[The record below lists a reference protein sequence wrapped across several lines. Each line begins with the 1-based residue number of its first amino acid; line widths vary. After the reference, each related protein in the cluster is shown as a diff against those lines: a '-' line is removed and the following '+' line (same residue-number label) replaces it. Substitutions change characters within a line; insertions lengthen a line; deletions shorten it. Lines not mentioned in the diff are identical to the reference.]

1 MTSIG
6 VFNHVTLDGC
16 YAGPHGEIDWFKS
29 IQKDAAF
36 ERYTHAQSTGG
47 STLLMGRTTYQMM
60 KSYWP
65 TAEAHE
71 NDPQMANVMNDSEKI
86 VFSKTLD
93 PASEAASW
101 KNVTVLREIERD
113 AILALKRDR
122 DLTILG
128 SGTIVQQLANL
139 GVIDAYQLV
148 LVPLILGEGKR
159 LFDSVRKTGLTLRDA
174 KHFGNGVVVLQYA
187 P

>member
-1 MTSIG
+1 MHSIG

-29 IQKDAAF
+29 IQKDAEF
-36 ERYTHAQSTGG
+36 ERYTQEQSTGG
-47 STLLMGRTTYQMM
+47 SKLLMGRTTYQMM

-65 TAEAHE
+65 TEQARKSDPHMAE
-71 NDPQMANVMNDSEKI
+71 VMNDSEKI

-93 PASEAASW
+93 PAAEAASW
-101 KNVTVLREIERD
+101 KNVTVLRAVERD
-113 AILALKRDR
+113 AVVELKRKS

-139 GVIDAYQLV
+139 GLIDAYQLV
-148 LVPLILGEGKR
+148 VVPLILGEGKR
-159 LFDSVRKTGLTLRDA
+159 LFESVRTTDLTLRDA
-174 KHFGNGVVVLQYA
+174 KHFGNGVVVLNYV